1 MMRQSIFDGC
11 FVCLIIWL
19 LSVRTI
25 LLKGIILIDE
35 QSEFLIFN
43 YPQKIPVDNIQEGLN
58 RTISKNGHVTLKL

>member
-43 YPQKIPVDNIQEGLN
+43 YPQKISVDNIQEGLN
-58 RTISKNGHVTLKL
+58 RTISKNGHLTIKV